1 MFKRTVQVLDV
12 LRQVIRLPVAELQF
26 DQRHD
31 PADVLATYRLFTKR
45 HPRLKFI
52 RNKSIGVAL
61 IDLRRYRDRQ
71 QYVEQFKSRGQSIAH
86 AKRAKSRGYV
96 VRPIDMNAH
105 IDDVHD
111 INTSQPSRQGRPMA
125 ASYLIKQDHF
135 EAPSNCQYHGVIN
148 KDGVLVAYCCIGLY
162 GDFAALRQC
171 IGHRNGDGCMQ
182 LLLTEVICQLIGS
195 GHIKFVMYDTW
206 FGAQPGLQKFK
217 ASLGFQPYRV
227 AYSLI

>member
-1 MFKRTVQVLDV
+1 MYKRTVQVLDI
-12 LRQVIRLPVAELQF
+12 LRQIIKLPVAELQF
-26 DQRHD
+26 DRRHHVT
-31 PADVLATYRLFTKR
+31 DVPATYRHFTKP
-45 HPRLKFI
+45 HPRLMVI

-61 IDLRRYRDRQ
+61 VDLRRYRDRH
-71 QYVEQFKSRGQSIAH
+71 QYVEQFKGKGQSISH

-96 VRPIDMNAH
+96 VRPIDMNSH
-105 IDDVHD
+105 IDEVHH

-125 ASYLIKQDHF
+125 ESYLIKKNHF
-135 EAPSNCQYHGVIN
+135 ESPSNYEYHGVIN

-162 GDFAALRQC
+162 GDFAAFSQC

-182 LLLTEVICQLIGS
+182 LMLTEVICQLIDA

-206 FGAQPGLQKFK
+206 FGAQPGLQNFK

-227 AYSLI
+227 KYSLI